1 MIIILRAPRGVT
13 RIGAK
18 HATSSITTSPKKKQ
32 WSAKVH
38 IDAHR
43 SGRKGNRRVKIVT

>member
-1 MIIILRAPRGVT
+1 MIIILRAPRGLT
-13 RIGAK
+13 IIGAK
-18 HATSSITTSPKKKQ
+18 YATSSIITSKKQ